1 VSENIL
7 VFLTDFKRAADRIVR
22 KYPRFSD
29 INRARSLT
37 GAGRLDEIDLLSG
50 PPKRPR
56 KPLYPIISDGTV
68 GRFRNA
74 ASSLV
79 LRQIDDAFRAAGIPL
94 GNSGAS
100 QFQGQRR
107 TRFMDYI
114 VSADK
119 ENPAQ
124 VSRLLITLAHMMTEL
139 GQQYRDSRT
148 GELRERVRNL
158 VRPRRHKCGRRSRE
172 YRYRPLRDS
181 VSRSSPWHC
190 RPGVRPQSRS

>member
-1 VSENIL
+1 
-7 VFLTDFKRAADRIVR
+7 
-22 KYPRFSD
+22 
-29 INRARSLT
+29 
-37 GAGRLDEIDLLSG
+37 LDEIDLLSG

-114 VSADK
+114 VSADQ

-139 GQQYRDSRT
+139 GQQYRDSSAPESFANAFAISFVLDVISVDADRANIAT
-148 GELRERVRNL
+148 GR
-158 VRPRRHKCGRRSRE
+158 
-172 YRYRPLRDS
+172 
-181 VSRSSPWHC
+181 
-190 RPGVRPQSRS
+190 